1 MTGEERS
8 REVAVLARFLH
19 GEHGEEDE
27 FEALDD
33 EEREEWLQV
42 AESARWFYRE
52 DAADLPGTGVRRALS
67 AVEAE
72 ASTHGAN
79 YASGMRNARRI
90 LEQDL
95 LHMED

>member
-33 EEREEWLQV
+33 EERE
-42 AESARWFYRE
+42 
-52 DAADLPGTGVRRALS
+52 ADPRTGS
-67 AVEAE
+67 P
-72 ASTHGAN
+72 THGGLN
-79 YASGMRNARRI
+79 LCHKHKRRRPTNR
-90 LEQDL
+90 
-95 LHMED
+95 